1 LRAVV
6 NFGRRFLVP
15 WRFMAYVKISVEPD
29 AALARGINMATTPK
43 PSKILGRVGFEKI
56 RLCPLKASVVVDTE
70 MKYCI

>member
-1 LRAVV
+1 
-6 NFGRRFLVP
+6 
-15 WRFMAYVKISVEPD
+15 MAYVKISVEPD

-70 MKYCI
+70 VKYCI